1 MRRSGTARRP
11 RFIIR
16 VESGGASLGG
26 GHSLRCGGRQGIAYA
41 RAATRRALDCRLAP
55 ARR

>member
-1 MRRSGTARRP
+1 MQRSDTGRRR
-11 RFIIR
+11 RFIVK

-26 GHSLRCGGRQGIAYA
+26 GNSLRCGGSQGIAYA